1 MTQEE
6 YEKSIF
12 ELNKKFKKEKYE
24 LEKKFALSNN
34 DVKIGDIVSDGN
46 NIISVSMICIDF
58 SYPNTIP
65 YVYYKG
71 IKLTKKL
78 KPFKSGEFGVVYD
91 VKEKIS
97 KEE

>member
-1 MTQEE
+1 MTKEE
-6 YEKSIF
+6 YEKTLF
-12 ELNKKFKKEKYE
+12 ELNQKFKKEKYKLAKE
-24 LEKKFALSNN
+24 FALSNN

-46 NIISVSMICIDF
+46 NMISVSKFCIDF
-58 SYPNTIP
+58 GYPNPIP

-78 KPFKSGEFGVVYD
+78 KPFKTGELGVVYD
-91 VKEKIS
+91 IKEKIS

>member
-1 MTQEE
+1 MTKEE
-6 YEKSIF
+6 YEKRLF
-12 ELNKKFKKEKYE
+12 ELNQRFKKEKHE
-24 LEKKFALSNN
+24 LAKEFALSNN

-46 NIISVSMICIDF
+46 NIISVSKFCIDF
-58 SYPNTIP
+58 GYPNPIP

-78 KPFKSGEFGVVYD
+78 KPFKGGEFGVVYD
-91 VKEKIS
+91 IKEKIS

>member
-1 MTQEE
+1 MTQQE
-6 YEKSIF
+6 YEERLF
-12 ELNKKFKKEKYE
+12 ELNKKFKQDKYDLAKE
-24 LEKKFALSNN
+24 FALSNN
-34 DVKIGDIVSDGN
+34 SVKIGDIVSDGN
-46 NIISVSMICIDF
+46 NIISVSKLCIDF
-58 SYPNTIP
+58 GYPNPIP

-91 VKEKIS
+91 IKEKIS